1 MMVPTLHLN
10 GTSKTSL
17 IDDLCEASH
26 ALNVAYDAMK
36 RCGPNGRDYYPQ
48 GPNAINVATDE
59 HSDRLRRLDAIK
71 HEIDELTLAIDRG
84 GHRNEPRTEI
94 P

>member
-48 GPNAINVATDE
+48 GPDAWGKARDE
-59 HSDRLRRLDAIK
+59 W
-71 HEIDELTLAIDRG
+71 
-84 GHRNEPRTEI
+84 TEI
-94 P
+94 QKQLHAIREKVVAVMIHIHEQAR